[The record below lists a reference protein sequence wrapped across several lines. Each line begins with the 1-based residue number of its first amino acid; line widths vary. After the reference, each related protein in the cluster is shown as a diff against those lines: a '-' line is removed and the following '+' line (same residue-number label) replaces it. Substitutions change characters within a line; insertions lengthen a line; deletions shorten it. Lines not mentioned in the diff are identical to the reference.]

1 MNRGEE
7 IIPTSQS
14 DYDLT
19 GHYPLIFISDLVKTT
34 IRVICT
40 RDHSAFTLKKSNE
53 NESAYQP
60 YAYILERDNGKN
72 ILVNRQP
79 RAADCEICLTHDE
92 RKASLQAPELDP
104 MHFNSSDCADHT
116 RKISLPWHRFQI
128 FWRHDREFIGHI
140 LRIDKN
146 RFIDASNSA
155 RSGSNNSTVFKYLQM
170 YTILMYVL
178 SCTIY
183 KKENI

>member
-1 MNRGEE
+1 MNQR
-7 IIPTSQS
+7 IS
-14 DYDLT
+14 LT
-19 GHYPLIFISDLVKTT
+19 LLFSSET
-34 IRVICT
+34 
-40 RDHSAFTLKKSNE
+40 
-53 NESAYQP
+53 
-60 YAYILERDNGKN
+60 KN

-104 MHFNSSDCADHT
+104 MHFNSPDCADHT

-146 RFIDASNSA
+146 RFIDASSSA
-155 RSGSNNSTVFKYLQM
+155 RSGSNNSTVFKYPQM
-170 YTILMYVL
+170 YTILIYVL
-178 SCTIY
+178 PCTIY
-183 KKENI
+183 KTFHSDAKLSMKSSTYIKYWIWYLVSHII